1 MKKISITVDGT
12 GSVSPGIG
20 SAGFYGEHLV
30 TELEITLS
38 DTFSENCEYYKMNI
52 DGYVSGRLT
61 PADGKINYTLPQSV
75 LRPPAINCQVIGYKI
90 VDDVPVMVVR
100 SAPFALT
107 VEVSPGGD
115 SPEIIADALEPLE
128 TALAE
133 CGNTVAASKKL
144 LEDIS
149 GAQSTVREELKSLKD
164 QTVSCASTAVDCVNK
179 TMADAAAAAKSASEA
194 AASAASISLDNYYKK
209 SETYS
214 KEQAYSKTEAD
225 NQFAARSSPNSIVE
239 SSVACAAALWIAADD
254 TGASSFAELND
265 TKSANQIYLWSSKKV
280 DTEIKNQN
288 KLLCNALKGSKSGGA
303 VRIEDVSPVNE
314 ELKIKLTS
322 DTVTDFSNETVLKY
336 GKNLWRPDYFKTSH
350 TVNGVTVQY
359 LADEDCYLLNG
370 TATTFGEVRDD
381 SFYVYG
387 MKNKAVTISYT
398 YISGTADKGYIY
410 IAKAD
415 KSDDYRINFLDCA
428 LKAENAAN
436 TAVCDKQCVK
446 SLWFYWTAG
455 AVFTNYKIKV
465 QVEIGSAAT
474 EYEPYKAPLTFAS
487 AADGTVEEI
496 MLDSGVSALIPGS
509 SGIVLNCEYDRDINK
524 AFAELQQAII
534 SLGGNI

>member
-12 GSVSPGIG
+12 GSVSLGIG

-115 SPEIIADALEPLE
+115 SPEIIADALEPFE
-128 TALAE
+128 IALAE

-225 NQFAARSSPNSIVE
+225 KQFAARSSANS
-239 SSVACAAALWIAADD
+239 ADD
-254 TGASSFAELND
+254 SSARFSQCLWNKGND
-265 TKSANQIYLWSSKKV
+265 EGTDSYVTVDDTRPANDVYLWSSKK
-280 DTEIKNQN
+280 
-288 KLLCNALKGSKSGGA
+288 
-303 VRIEDVSPVNE
+303 
-314 ELKIKLTS
+314 
-322 DTVTDFSNETVLKY
+322 
-336 GKNLWRPDYFKTSH
+336 
-350 TVNGVTVQY
+350 
-359 LADEDCYLLNG
+359 
-370 TATTFGEVRDD
+370 
-381 SFYVYG
+381 
-387 MKNKAVTISYT
+387 
-398 YISGTADKGYIY
+398 
-410 IAKAD
+410 
-415 KSDDYRINFLDCA
+415 
-428 LKAENAAN
+428 
-436 TAVCDKQCVK
+436 QC
-446 SLWFYWTAG
+446 
-455 AVFTNYKIKV
+455 
-465 QVEIGSAAT
+465 Q
-474 EYEPYKAPLTFAS
+474 P
-487 AADGTVEEI
+487 
-496 MLDSGVSALIPGS
+496 
-509 SGIVLNCEYDRDINK
+509 
-524 AFAELQQAII
+524 
-534 SLGGNI
+534 